1 MDFDMA
7 NTRSSKER
15 SVLEKSRNIVDL
27 EGAIGQLDDAQY
39 FLQSLMIGLAAALI
53 LSLLFFVPI
62 ALAFPLALVTGHSST
77 PADLHLISSW
87 VVSSVICG
95 SIASGVL
102 VCFLSFVH
110 AWQVG
115 QFGKPYE
122 RRSIQLPQNF
132 NQACE
137 LVGFALAELDAY
149 DILVA
154 DTAAGHLLLEL
165 QQTSSATNY
174 LTVNLCTLTNGGTLV
189 NITAAPALIGRAK
202 LFSAFYCDRGVNADN
217 VDCLIAFLKPFARL
231 EDLNLKPKVV
241 KPKIGYDPQVRDRYA
256 PPSSLG
262 GQRVSY

>member
-1 MDFDMA
+1 MTNSR
-7 NTRSSKER
+7 NTKER
-15 SVLEKSRNIVDL
+15 SVLEKSRSIVDL
-27 EGAIGQLDDAQY
+27 DGAIGQLDDAQF
-39 FLQSLMIGLAAALI
+39 FLQSLLIGLSAALI
-53 LSLLFFVPI
+53 LSTLFFVPI
-62 ALAFPLALVTGHSST
+62 ALAFPLALVTGQSSS

-95 SIASGVL
+95 SIAAAVL

-132 NQACE
+132 HQACE
-137 LVGFALAELDAY
+137 LVGFALAELDGY

-154 DTAAGHLLLEL
+154 DTQAGHLLLEL

-189 NITAAPALIGRAK
+189 NVTAAPALTGRAK

-241 KPKIGYDPQVRDRYA
+241 KPKVGYDPRVRDRYA

-262 GQRVSY
+262 GQRLSY